1 MSTLD
6 VCATPWWT
14 VHRAEPGGCAH
25 HFHRA
30 PWTIQTPPF
39 TTKLLQFLWGTLDVS
54 DWASRV
60 CLDGDQKRPSLIKF
74 FCVFSAAD
82 IWGFDW
88 ISFESQP
95 WHFRTPHLQVTIF
108 RCTWNVTNPS
118 LAPEMWDSSLNL
130 QACANLIYFVH
141 SIFVTSPPMSPST
154 PFFDARSFH
163 PSTVRVV
170 DDTWA

>member
-6 VCATPWWT
+6 VCAHT
-14 VHRAEPGGCAH
+14 VMDCASSRTRRMCASLPSGAMDDTNAALHNKIAE
-25 HFHRA
+25 
-30 PWTIQTPPF
+30 
-39 TTKLLQFLWGTLDVS
+39 FLWGTLDVS

-95 WHFRTPHLQVTIF
+95 
-108 RCTWNVTNPS
+108 
-118 LAPEMWDSSLNL
+118 
-130 QACANLIYFVH
+130 
-141 SIFVTSPPMSPST
+141 
-154 PFFDARSFH
+154 
-163 PSTVRVV
+163 
-170 DDTWA
+170 